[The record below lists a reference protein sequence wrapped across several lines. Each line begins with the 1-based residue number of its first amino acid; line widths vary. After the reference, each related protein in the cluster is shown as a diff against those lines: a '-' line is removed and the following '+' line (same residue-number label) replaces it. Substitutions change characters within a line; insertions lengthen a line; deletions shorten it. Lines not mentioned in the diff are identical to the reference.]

1 MNKQLITIYTL
12 IKMKV
17 CFTVLCSV
25 VLLSCEQVVGFDY
38 QAERK
43 ICLNCILNP
52 DSIVRVDLYYTR
64 TLDET
69 GEFEPVTNATLEFF
83 ENGEPWGTANPVS
96 EGNYQLN
103 KKPLEGKTYAV
114 KCTAPGNLP
123 LTAETTVQEKPD
135 VAYVVQSRKKYERW
149 QEGSESSHFYWLLVD
164 YQLKDQNGKDFYW
177 NYTLGWYSPYKKYN
191 YGERV
196 SYISPYID
204 DFNRVVDPESKN
216 GFYYKLYARLTDAGV
231 DGEQLTFT
239 KDMTTKKID
248 VFFNADEHYDRYM
261 KSSVQLWL
269 IEEWEEL
276 PFKEPVQIYSNIEN
290 GTGIFGSASFIYLSF
305 RNE

>member
-1 MNKQLITIYTL
+1 MLTQLVRINL
-12 IKMKV
+12 L
-17 CFTVLCSV
+17 FFSV
-25 VLLSCEQVVGFDY
+25 MIMLSCEQVVDFDY

-52 DSIVRVDLYYTR
+52 DSTVRVDLYYTR

-96 EGNYQLN
+96 EGNYQLD

-135 VAYVVQSRKKYERW
+135 VTYVVRSKEKSKGW
-149 QEGSESSHFYWLLVD
+149 QAGQTGESTHFYNLLVD
-164 YQLKDQNGKDFYW
+164 YRLNDQPGNDFYW
-177 NYTLGWYSPYKKYN
+177 NYEIFWYTPYQKYN
-191 YGERV
+191 FVHHV

-204 DFNRVVDPESKN
+204 DFNRVVEPESKN
-216 GFYYKLYARLTDAGV
+216 GFYYYYYARLTDVGV
-231 DGEQLTFT
+231 NESQLEFS
-239 KDMTTKKID
+239 KDTDTRVID
-248 VFFNADEHYDRYM
+248 IFFNADEHYDRYM
-261 KSSVQLWL
+261 KSSVQSWL
-269 IEEWEEL
+269 IEEWDDL

-290 GTGIFGSASFIYLSF
+290 GTGIFGSASFNYLSF